1 MEGEC
6 FTLLPRVCAVLAAGS
21 SLPDDTSL
29 EKLLDWF
36 SELTTA
42 GVSLVKD
49 CPCLLE
55 FTSTVVNSATSDPC
69 ILSFTLKLV
78 GLLAS
83 SEDGFIV
90 LQESSVLDLVFNPGH
105 WEKAGHWEDPCVRIG
120 WIQGLRSLLQHTK
133 ALCFFVQA
141 GKQCKWR
148 PHESEEHL
156 QHGLIEPLLQLQT
169 DTSLFVAS
177 AASQILAH
185 ILIFY
190 QPSPSLTH
198 NSMEK
203 NEAADK
209 STNPSTT
216 DDGRCPFKAET
227 DQSFTTVVMLISEHL
242 KNSLVSGGDAKLHH
256 AQQSLRLLVL
266 LLTRLRPPLRD
277 SLLHAVT
284 DALEELLMTDLTP
297 PLMDVI
303 LAAHSSSS
311 DVRIHRL
318 VSSLLSTKKPTDL
331 LHAAAAFLRRG
342 LHDDVHTAQC
352 ARAILLPLHIVTGQ
366 LFLDMDPADEDLCS
380 MAAQLQNKSSCISI
394 ICTCLT
400 NSPLITVLDPSFLP
414 CSLDVIISSILL
426 MLRLCS
432 GDTLSVSSGCSGA
445 VRNVIG
451 SSKVKKCALEALM
464 SVSSSPG
471 AKAEVIKVFTLLL
484 KYLDDPDS
492 DPTVFHKS
500 YQVLVRWISVC
511 RDPSSIPDQLKQ
523 DLLGVV
529 RKRVCDVRWEVRD
542 STVEFLGRL
551 AAVKVHHTTD
561 TEAQSACEVLPGGSS
576 SITPVLEEALLDPES
591 YVRASAISALAQTQA
606 PGWQQGAALTQERS
620 EFVVRLLDVLS
631 EDTEGFPRRAVV
643 QYFIS
648 WFSSSASRSSLL
660 RRSVRSV
667 LSRGSADLDWEVKVH
682 TLELA
687 KLLLDEAL
695 SAHSSSTKELGA
707 QCVHPYAV
715 IPQPVYTPHTH
726 TENGEEDTA
735 ALLETLVEE
744 GVVSVLLSGLVDC
757 DRPVALKACRLLI
770 VLREALCPPSH
781 TDLGTDRET
790 VAKVSF
796 LLPKSGWALEII
808 KILKTKNK
816 AEEENAATLRS
827 SNCIDELKL
836 GEGYNKGWDGVSGA
850 GCERM
855 SVCELLSN
863 LGLDERVKIL
873 NQSSDHVQNS
883 PLSLLQDILSAGG
896 AHTQPNTQ
904 LMQEVIV
911 DCY

>member
-42 GVSLVKD
+42 GRSLLKVY

-141 GKQCKWR
+141 G
-148 PHESEEHL
+148 
-156 QHGLIEPLLQLQT
+156 LIEPLLQLQT

-203 NEAADK
+203 NEA
-209 STNPSTT
+209 
-216 DDGRCPFKAET
+216 
-227 DQSFTTVVMLISEHL
+227 
-242 KNSLVSGGDAKLHH
+242 LHH

-303 LAAHSSSS
+303 LAAHRYIFPAAGDNHSFFSS
-311 DVRIHRL
+311 D
-318 VSSLLSTKKPTDL
+318 KDL
-331 LHAAAAFLRRG
+331 A
-342 LHDDVHTAQC
+342 
-352 ARAILLPLHIVTGQ
+352 
-366 LFLDMDPADEDLCS
+366 
-380 MAAQLQNKSSCISI
+380 
-394 ICTCLT
+394 
-400 NSPLITVLDPSFLP
+400 
-414 CSLDVIISSILL
+414 
-426 MLRLCS
+426 
-432 GDTLSVSSGCSGA
+432 
-445 VRNVIG
+445 
-451 SSKVKKCALEALM
+451 
-464 SVSSSPG
+464 
-471 AKAEVIKVFTLLL
+471 
-484 KYLDDPDS
+484 
-492 DPTVFHKS
+492 
-500 YQVLVRWISVC
+500 
-511 RDPSSIPDQLKQ
+511 
-523 DLLGVV
+523 
-529 RKRVCDVRWEVRD
+529 KRVCDVRWEVRD

-606 PGWQQGAALTQERS
+606 PGNSNVLKQE
-620 EFVVRLLDVLS
+620 LLDVLS

-687 KLLLDEAL
+687 KLF
-695 SAHSSSTKELGA
+695 STKELG
-707 QCVHPYAV
+707 
-715 IPQPVYTPHTH
+715 
-726 TENGEEDTA
+726 DTA

>member
-1 MEGEC
+1 ILPPYVQYPLGEC

-42 GVSLVKD
+42 GRSLLKVY

-141 GKQCKWR
+141 G
-148 PHESEEHL
+148 
-156 QHGLIEPLLQLQT
+156 LIEPLLQLQT

-198 NSMEK
+198 N
-203 NEAADK
+203 N
-209 STNPSTT
+209 
-216 DDGRCPFKAET
+216 
-227 DQSFTTVVMLISEHL
+227 QSFTTVVMLISEHL

-303 LAAHSSSS
+303 LAAHRYIFPAAGDNHSFFSS
-311 DVRIHRL
+311 D
-318 VSSLLSTKKPTDL
+318 KDL
-331 LHAAAAFLRRG
+331 
-342 LHDDVHTAQC
+342 
-352 ARAILLPLHIVTGQ
+352 
-366 LFLDMDPADEDLCS
+366 
-380 MAAQLQNKSSCISI
+380 
-394 ICTCLT
+394 
-400 NSPLITVLDPSFLP
+400 
-414 CSLDVIISSILL
+414 
-426 MLRLCS
+426 
-432 GDTLSVSSGCSGA
+432 
-445 VRNVIG
+445 
-451 SSKVKKCALEALM
+451 
-464 SVSSSPG
+464 
-471 AKAEVIKVFTLLL
+471 
-484 KYLDDPDS
+484 
-492 DPTVFHKS
+492 VFHKS

-606 PGWQQGAALTQERS
+606 PGWH

-695 SAHSSSTKELGA
+695 SAHSK
-707 QCVHPYAV
+707 
-715 IPQPVYTPHTH
+715 
-726 TENGEEDTA
+726 EDTA